1 IASEDGATTSISF
14 RPRSEIDTTPRRRSA
29 FAVLRSISRR
39 ASRSRNIRD
48 RLGPSRNATRASSV
62 TSIVST
68 AASARRMRHCCSVR
82 PCWRSEGRNCRIT
95 ASRARSSDIGSEREK
110 SRIGTRRAAV
120 ERESA
125 AFDEV
130 LDAEI
135 FEELLDEDI
144 LDEEVPDDDVLDD
157 DVLDNVLRAIR
168 LQSC

>member
-1 IASEDGATTSISF
+1 MASEEGATTSISF
-14 RPRSEIDTTPRRRSA
+14 SPRSEIDTTPRRRSA

-39 ASRSRNIRD
+39 ASRSRKIRD

-110 SRIGTRRAAV
+110 SRIGTRRADAAV
-120 ERESA
+120 ERDSA

-135 FEELLDEDI
+135 FEEFLDEDI
-144 LDEEVPDDDVLDD
+144 LDD
-157 DVLDNVLRAIR
+157 DVLDNVLDILLRAIR
-168 LQSC
+168 L